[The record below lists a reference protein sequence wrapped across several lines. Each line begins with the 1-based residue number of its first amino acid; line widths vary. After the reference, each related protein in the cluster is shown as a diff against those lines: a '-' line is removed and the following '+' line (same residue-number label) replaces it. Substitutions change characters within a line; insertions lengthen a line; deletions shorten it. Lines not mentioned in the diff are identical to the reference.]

1 MTRPGAAPVRLLTIT
16 APAVGV
22 VRANSR
28 FAFDANRQG
37 DLNRPSLR
45 FGLVLVRHVA
55 REAQGDRSPS
65 GRRENNDRSPT
76 PEQLQSPHCWT
87 SQQWHPQSRREERD
101 QRLEEPRWR
110 RMFGGATPTLPR
122 WRFGLVSVRRIARG
136 AAPGGRCQEPPS
148 TTCKALDR
156 RKLGGSRH
164 RPRND
169 SRPLVGRPE
178 GLTSTEGPV
187 YRGASV
193 ARTASRVVEGHQYF
207 SMCWTTSSVP
217 ASCATCGG
225 SFGSYIVSVRSR
237 INSVRI
243 PQRVI

>member
-1 MTRPGAAPVRLLTIT
+1 MRLLTIT

-87 SQQWHPQSRREERD
+87 SQQWHPARSSLRGVRAN
-101 QRLEEPRWR
+101 WR
-110 RMFGGATPTLPR
+110 GNVNRPSL
-122 WRFGLVSVRRIARG
+122 RFGLVLVRRIARG
-136 AAPGGRCQEPPS
+136 AAPEERCQEPPS
-148 TTCKALDR
+148 TTCGALDR

-164 RPRND
+164 RRRSD
-169 SRPLVGRPE
+169 SRPRTAGQASSGTRKSDKVF
-178 GLTSTEGPV
+178 
-187 YRGASV
+187 RGAVVSSWLVPV
-193 ARTASRVVEGHQYF
+193 AQG
-207 SMCWTTSSVP
+207 
-217 ASCATCGG
+217 
-225 SFGSYIVSVRSR
+225 
-237 INSVRI
+237 
-243 PQRVI
+243 

>member
-76 PEQLQSPHCWT
+76 PEKLQSPHRRA

-122 WRFGLVSVRRIARG
+122 CASGWCWCAERLTGSAQMHHRARG
-136 AAPGGRCQEPPS
+136 RATGNGVRNHLRRRARLWIVLGSAVPDTDPG
-148 TTCKALDR
+148 TT
-156 RKLGGSRH
+156 
-164 RPRND
+164 P
-169 SRPLVGRPE
+169 
-178 GLTSTEGPV
+178 
-187 YRGASV
+187 
-193 ARTASRVVEGHQYF
+193 
-207 SMCWTTSSVP
+207 VP
-217 ASCATCGG
+217 ALLGWPARHPALSCLLSGG
-225 SFGSYIVSVRSR
+225 
-237 INSVRI
+237 
-243 PQRVI
+243 